1 MKPGLAGIRSMSGTV
16 LSLVL
21 AAVVAAAPASGQAT
35 DPRQVAEAFFE
46 AVAAERWR
54 EAAGFLDLESFDVYR
69 QALIAS
75 ARNTRPERRLTVE
88 EMMRWQPD
96 MPRAVAEYHIKQID
110 EVGKD
115 SARWLKLEFA
125 GIDGVD
131 ALAAMTPIDAAS
143 RWIEAQDFRYQMRV
157 ASKEAAGRG
166 CPETSAVLI
175 PDMSRPNHIL
185 GVVVTDSVAY
195 TLHIDPRMSPQSS
208 DEAVPVAE
216 AKRRAAAASTRE
228 WFGVNPSV
236 MQLRRIKGNWLI
248 FGGQGLLN
256 SGTVAS
262 VECEEPR

>member
-1 MKPGLAGIRSMSGTV
+1 MKARLVSIRWMSGTV
-16 LSLVL
+16 LALVL
-21 AAVVAAAPASGQAT
+21 AAVFGAAPASGQAT
-35 DPRQVAEAFFE
+35 DPRQVAGAFFE

-69 QALIAS
+69 QAQIAS
-75 ARNTRPERRLTVE
+75 ARSTRPERRLTVE
-88 EMMRWQPD
+88 EMMRRQPD
-96 MPRAVAEYHIKQID
+96 LPRAVAEYYIKQIN

-115 SARWLKLEFA
+115 RARGLKLEFA
-125 GIDGVD
+125 GIDGAD

-157 ASKEAAGRG
+157 ASKEAAGRR

-175 PDMSRPNHIL
+175 PGMSRPNHIL

-208 DEAVPVAE
+208 TERPPAGD
-216 AKRRAAAASTRE
+216 AKQRASAAGARE
-228 WFGVNPSV
+228 WHGLHPSV
-236 MQLRRIKGNWLI
+236 MQLRRIHGNWLI
-248 FGGQGLLN
+248 FGGHGLLN